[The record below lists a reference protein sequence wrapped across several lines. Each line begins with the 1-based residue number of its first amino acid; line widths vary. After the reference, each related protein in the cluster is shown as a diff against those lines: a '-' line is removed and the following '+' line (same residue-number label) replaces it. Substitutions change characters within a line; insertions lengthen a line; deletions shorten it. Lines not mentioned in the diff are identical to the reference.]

1 MVGDIIESA
10 GEAVLYG
17 VVGFAVMAVA
27 FYALDLVTP
36 GHLAKVVWQERN
48 KGAAVVLGGEML
60 GVGWVIAEAIRASE
74 SEEGLGYG
82 LLSTGLYGLAGVV
95 VMTLVFA
102 VIGAITPGP
111 MGAMVLEDQDGRPH
125 PAAWVQGAVYVGTAL
140 MVGAALS

>member
-1 MVGDIIESA
+1 MVGDIFQSA

-27 FYALDLVTP
+27 FCALDLVTP
-36 GHLAKVVWQERN
+36 GHLAKVVWKDRN

-60 GVGWVIAEAIRASE
+60 GVGWVIAQAVRASE
-74 SEEGLGYG
+74 SEDGLGYG
-82 LLSTGLYGLAGVV
+82 LLSTGLYGLAGVL
-95 VMTLVFA
+95 VMTLAFA
-102 VIGAITPGP
+102 VVGAITPGP
-111 MGAMVLEDQDGRPH
+111 MGAMVLEDQDDRPH